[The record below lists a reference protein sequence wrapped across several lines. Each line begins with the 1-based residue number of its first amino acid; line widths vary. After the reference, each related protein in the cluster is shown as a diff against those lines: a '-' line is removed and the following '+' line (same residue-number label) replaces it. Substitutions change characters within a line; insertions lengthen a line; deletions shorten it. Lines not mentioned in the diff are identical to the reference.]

1 MSNIYGKKISEL
13 HKSIINLGGT
23 NLGITNT
30 PVHICDGNGFSTGIE
45 VSSDKVN
52 MNLRRGVLSNFISS
66 GSMPS
71 AIYQDLNASIE
82 EWSVSGTDWLV
93 NRGGWIVLNLDV
105 YGSARLHFKKDT
117 VIRKF
122 GLISKYFDMYP
133 DNSDE
138 YAGYW
143 QRVYNGIRYY
153 LTGSNKI
160 VAQSELND
168 PDLSFL
174 PPGPMDIDGYG
185 RKPIA
190 GQIIRK
196 GRWKGVRH
204 PNSSLEITLILSCD
218 EDKDVYFDL
227 FSGVSIMNSQALDGF
242 LLASA
247 VGGNP
252 VFYEGSFAVKGLNLP
267 ESLLSNIIK
276 ITEIPKVYKFTFFNP
291 SAWRQRS
298 FNEGLG
304 NLENPITEASPDRI
318 LCFRNGEDLL
328 PNFNPYMPP
337 IPTVLLTK
345 LG

>member
-45 VSSDKVN
+45 VSSDKVD

-82 EWSVSGTDWLV
+82 EWSESGSDILA
-93 NRGGWIVLNLDV
+93 NRGGWIVLNLDI

-122 GLISKYFDMYP
+122 GLISKYFDMYA

-174 PPGPMDIDGYG
+174 YPGPMDIDGYG

-218 EDKDVYFDL
+218 EDKDVYFDPVAAR
-227 FSGVSIMNSQALDGF
+227 VSIMNSQALDGF

-267 ESLLSNIIK
+267 ELLLGNIIK

-291 SAWRQRS
+291 SAWRP
-298 FNEGLG
+298 
-304 NLENPITEASPDRI
+304 NLISNNPENPITEASPDRI